1 MKTNLLLCAIF
12 ISHFSFG
19 AVDSLIMNNAS
30 WRYRDIGGIPAIAAN
45 WTATNFVDA
54 SWTKGNAQLGYGESD
69 EQTVVSF
76 GGNANDKYVTTYFRK
91 SFNVNNPA
99 LYGSL
104 TLNLIRDDGAVVYLN
119 GVEIIRNNLPTG
131 TISYGTGASVGIGVN
146 ENDWIPY
153 TIPTTNLV
161 AGNNVIAVE
170 IHQYKNIAP
179 EPFPGQVTSTDVSFN
194 LTLAANVSTAIGGD
208 TLVNNNSYWKYLDNG
223 SNQGTVWYTNA
234 FTGANTWAAG
244 NAELGYG
251 DGDEATVV
259 GYGGNPAI
267 THITTYFRRVFSVAP
282 GASYSSLDLS
292 LICDDGAVVYL
303 NGTEIYRN
311 NMPSQSTNP
320 TIGHTVFA
328 NNGTTNENNWNNIT
342 LCNGVI
348 LAGQPNVIAV
358 EIHQASL
365 ASSDI
370 SFNLRLK
377 GNTTGSCPVV
387 LTRKPYLQ
395 MIGTNSV
402 VVRWQTSVPTDSKV
416 SYGAGLATVATNSTS
431 STEHE
436 VSISGLTANTSYNY
450 QIGYTS
456 PIAFNFPTDAQTFFK
471 TALPAATTTDFTAWV
486 TGDFGTGNTG
496 QLGVR
501 DSYLNYA
508 NNPTPLAKKADIW
521 LWLGDNAYAD
531 GTPNEYTATVFGI
544 YPDIMKNTP
553 IFPAVGNHDYANF
566 GDSPGGPH
574 ALPYHDNHE
583 YFKVF
588 SMPTTA
594 QLGGVAS
601 NTKRYYS
608 YNYGNVHFVVLD
620 SYGVVTNDTINPM
633 FVWLKANL
641 AANTKKWIVCYF
653 HHAPYSMGT
662 HDSDIKFS
670 MVNMRQYFL
679 PLLERYHVDLVLS
692 GHSHVYERSYLLE
705 GHFGIENT
713 LTTAMKIDGS
723 LGNVTPF
730 YTKSLA
736 NGHGTVYAV
745 CGNSGQG
752 GLVSGINFPN
762 PVGTTNGYPHDA
774 MAVSDKD
781 HYGSM
786 ILTFRNNEIEG
797 KYLQSD
803 GTIADNFKIVKNS
816 CVAGVTVEESVTS
829 GNWNVNSTWGCGT
842 PPQMN
847 SLVTIKNGHTVTI
860 TANTA
865 PIKWINVYGLLNIN
879 YPFQLMMVP

>member
-1 MKTNLLLCAIF
+1 MRKFLLFLAIF
-12 ISHFSFG
+12 SSHFSFG

-30 WRYRDIGGIPAIAAN
+30 WKYLDINTRQTN
-45 WTATNFVDA
+45 WEKTNALFNDA
-54 SWTKGNAQLGYGESD
+54 SWAKGNAQLGYGEGD
-69 EQTVVSF
+69 EQKIVSF
-76 GGNANDKYVTTYFRK
+76 GANTNDKFVTTYFSK

-119 GVEIIRNNLPTG
+119 GVEIIRNNMPTG
-131 TISYGTGASVGIGVN
+131 TILHSTGAIVGIGVN

-153 TIPTTNLV
+153 TIPTTSLV

-170 IHQYKNIAP
+170 IHQFVETTGPLIGKVI
-179 EPFPGQVTSTDVSFN
+179 SSDVSFN
-194 LTLAANVSTAIGGD
+194 LTLAANVSTAVGGD
-208 TLVNNNSYWKYLDNG
+208 TLVNNNSYWRYLDNG

-234 FTGANTWAAG
+234 FTGVNAWAAG

-259 GYGGNPAI
+259 GYGGNPAA
-267 THITTYFRRVFSVAP
+267 THITTYFRRVFNVAS

-311 NMPSQSTNP
+311 NMPTGA
-320 TIGHTVFA
+320 IGHTVFA
-328 NNGTTNENNWNNIT
+328 NNGTTNENNWNSVT
-342 LCNGVI
+342 LCNGV
-348 LAGQPNVIAV
+348 LFAGQPNVIAV

-387 LTRKPYLQ
+387 LTRKPYLH
-395 MIGTNSV
+395 MAGTNSV
-402 VVRWQTSVPTDSKV
+402 VVRWQTSVPTNGIV
-416 SYGAGLATVATNSTS
+416 SYGAGVATDPNI

-436 VSISGLTANTSYNY
+436 VSISGLTANTTYNY

-456 PIAFNFPTDAQTFFK
+456 PTTFNFPTDAQTFFK

-486 TGDFGTGNTG
+486 TGDFGNGSSG
-496 QLGVR
+496 QLAVR
-501 DSYLNYA
+501 NSYLNYA

-531 GTPNEYTATVFGI
+531 GTPNEYTATVFNT
-544 YPDIMKNTP
+544 YADIMKNTP
-553 IFPAVGNHDYANF
+553 IFPSVGNHDYANF

-608 YNYGNVHFVVLD
+608 YNYGNVHFIVLD
-620 SYGVVTNDTINPM
+620 SYGVVTDNTTNPM
-633 FVWLKANL
+633 YLWLQADL
-641 AANTKKWIVCYF
+641 MANTKKWIVCYF

-662 HDSDIKFS
+662 HNSDLQFS
-670 MVNMRQYFL
+670 MKNMRQYFV
-679 PLLERYHVDLVLS
+679 PLLEQYHVDLVLS
-692 GHSHVYERSYLLE
+692 GHSHVYERSYLIE
-705 GHFGIENT
+705 GHSGIEST
-713 LTTAMKIDGS
+713 LTPAMKIDGTI
-723 LGNVTPF
+723 GNVAPY
-730 YTKSLA
+730 YTKSLV

-752 GLVSGINFPN
+752 GVVSGVPITT
-762 PVGTTNGYPHDA
+762 GTNGYPHDA

-797 KYLQSD
+797 KYLQSN
-803 GTIADNFKIVKNS
+803 GTVADNFKIIKNP

-829 GNWNVNSTWGCGT
+829 GNWNVNSTWGCGI

-847 SLVTIKNGHTVTI
+847 SIVTINNGHIVTI
-860 TANTA
+860 TADTA
-865 PIKWINVYGLLNIN
+865 PINWINVYGKLDILK
-879 YPFQLMMVP
+879 PFQLMMQH

>member
-1 MKTNLLLCAIF
+1 MKKILLICSIL
-12 ISHFSFG
+12 ISHLSYG
-19 AVDSLIMNNAS
+19 AVDSLILNNSS
-30 WRYRDIGGIPAIAAN
+30 WKYLDNNTRPSN
-45 WTATNFVDA
+45 WEKPNSIYSDA
-54 SWTKGNAQLGYGESD
+54 SWAKGNAQLGYGEGD
-69 EQTVVSF
+69 EQKVVSF
-76 GGNANDKYVTTYFRK
+76 GPNAEDKYVTTYFRK

-99 LYGSL
+99 MYGSL

-119 GVEIIRNNLPTG
+119 GIEIIRNNLPTG
-131 TISYGTGASVGIGVN
+131 TILHGTGASVGIGVN

-153 TIPTTNLV
+153 TISTTNLV

-170 IHQYKNIAP
+170 IHQFVETTGINVGK
-179 EPFPGQVTSTDVSFN
+179 VTSTDVSFN
-194 LTLAANVSTAIGGD
+194 LTLATNISTAVGGD
-208 TLVNNNSYWKYLDNG
+208 TLVNNNSYWKYLDDG
-223 SNQGTVWYTNA
+223 SNQGTTWYTNA

-259 GYGGNPAI
+259 SFGPLADDKY
-267 THITTYFRRVFSVAP
+267 TTTYFRRIFNVTSSATY
-282 GASYSSLDLS
+282 GSLDLS

-311 NMPSQSTNP
+311 NMPTGSINHLTS
-320 TIGHTVFA
+320 A
-328 NNGTTNENNWNNIT
+328 NTGTTNENNWNNIA
-342 LCNGVI
+342 LCSGV
-348 LAGQPNVIAV
+348 LMAGQPNVIAV
-358 EIHQASL
+358 EIHQYRDPTTNKVT
-365 ASSDI
+365 SSDI
-370 SFNLRLK
+370 SFNLKLK

-395 MIGTNSV
+395 MISTNSV

-416 SYGAGLATVATNSTS
+416 SYGAGLATVATNATS

-436 VSISGLTANTSYNY
+436 VAISGLAVNTLYNY
-450 QIGYTS
+450 QIGYSVPTT
-456 PIAFNFPTDAQTFFK
+456 FNFPTDAQTFFK
-471 TALPAATTTDFTAWV
+471 TALPIGTTTDFTAWV

-496 QLGVR
+496 QLDVR
-501 DSYLNYA
+501 NSYLNYA

-531 GTPNEYTATVFGI
+531 GTPNEYTATVFSI

-553 IFPAVGNHDYANF
+553 IFSSVGNHDYANF
-566 GDSPGGPH
+566 GDSPGKPH
-574 ALPYHDNHE
+574 PLPYHDNHE

-608 YNYGNVHFVVLD
+608 YDYGNVHFIVLD
-620 SYGVVTNDTINPM
+620 SYGVVTDNTTNPM
-633 FVWLKANL
+633 YLWLQSDL
-641 AANTKKWIVCYF
+641 MANTKKWIVCYF

-662 HDSDIKFS
+662 HNSDLRFS
-670 MVNMRQYFL
+670 MINMRQYFV
-679 PLLERYHVDLVLS
+679 PLLESYKVDLVLS
-692 GHSHVYERSYLLE
+692 GHSHVYERSYLIK
-705 GHFGIENT
+705 GHDGIEST
-713 LTTAMKIDGS
+713 LNSAMKINS
-723 LGNVTPF
+723 TLGNVAP
-730 YTKSLA
+730 YYVKSIVT
-736 NGHGTVYAV
+736 GHGTVYAV

-752 GLVSGINFPN
+752 GVVSGIDFPN
-762 PVGTTNGYPHDA
+762 TVGTNGYPHDA

-803 GTIADNFKIVKNS
+803 GTIADNFKIIKNS

-829 GNWNVNSTWGCGT
+829 GDWHTTSTWGCGT
-842 PPQMN
+842 IPTTDSIVKIISGN
-847 SLVTIKNGHTVTI
+847 TI
-860 TANTA
+860 TLSTDNTA
-865 PIKWINVYGLLNIN
+865 ELKKIYVFGILNYLN
-879 YPFQLMMVP
+879 SRQLRLKP